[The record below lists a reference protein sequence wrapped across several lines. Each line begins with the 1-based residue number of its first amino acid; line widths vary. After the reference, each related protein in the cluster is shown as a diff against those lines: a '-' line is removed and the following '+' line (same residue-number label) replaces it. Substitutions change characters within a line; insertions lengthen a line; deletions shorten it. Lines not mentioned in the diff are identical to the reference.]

1 MIFPLPFK
9 YYVQVSRSSKALSF
23 EAFLKSIMKAYKL
36 EKMMK
41 VMKGRENYLQKNRK
55 QFCKIC
61 KTLRNYEVSF
71 LKNQLYYK
79 YYNCIQNSAV
89 HLEWGFLL

>member
-1 MIFPLPFK
+1 
-9 YYVQVSRSSKALSF
+9 
-23 EAFLKSIMKAYKL
+23 
-36 EKMMK
+36 
-41 VMKGRENYLQKNRK
+41 MKGREIYLQKNRK

-79 YYNCIQNSAV
+79 YYNRIQNSAT
-89 HLEWGFLL
+89 HLEWGFLLQ